1 MDPYTVIEHPLSTEK
16 SIRLMESENKLV
28 FAVNKKATKTD
39 VKKAAERTGIT
50 RECDV
55 KKTVE
60 NILGIIKEKT

>member
-1 MDPYTVIEHPLSTEK
+1 FIPTPGQIEQEYLSQYHNSLGTFYSVSQDVIHL
-16 SIRLMESENKLV
+16 
-28 FAVNKKATKTD
+28 KTD
-39 VKKAAERTGIT
+39 VLKAAERTGIT